1 MSRVLVIGGLTLDV
15 IKTKEKRE
23 ARVGGGAYY
32 CSITG
37 ARLGASV
44 ELRTSVGSDMPKSYL
59 SEIESEGVSITV
71 QKSQSSI
78 GFVNE
83 LMRDG
88 RRIQQVVSIGGPP
101 ITVDADTVSEFDAVQ
116 VTPVLS
122 EVDPAMV
129 SISFP
134 RATGIEAQGFVRERR
149 TGNLVMKPWKD
160 RDRWT
165 AGKLL
170 LHLSDE
176 EILYSCNR
184 SLNGVLTPKGP
195 ATVALT
201 RSSEGSFILTRSGVH
216 FVPSLSIDVV
226 DDVGCGDV
234 YAMTMLLSL
243 LGGKDPIESAFSA
256 TAAATLAAEGHG
268 LEMLHLDGNFR
279 EREKM
284 VSEKFEEFGLENGTC
299 RSSRDLPSR
308 FDGK

>member
-1 MSRVLVIGGLTLDV
+1 MPRVLVIGGLTLDIV
-15 IKTKEKRE
+15 RAKERRE
-23 ARVGGGAYY
+23 SRVGGGAYY

-37 ARLGASV
+37 ARLGANV
-44 ELRTSVGSDMPKSYL
+44 ELKTVIGSDMPKSYL
-59 SEIESEGVSITV
+59 SEIESEGVGITA
-71 QKSQSSI
+71 QKSKSSI

-83 LMRDG
+83 LMGDG

-101 ITVDADTVSEFDAVQ
+101 MAVDADTVSGFDAVQ
-116 VTPVLS
+116 VTPVLG
-122 EVDPAMV
+122 EIDPATV
-129 SISFP
+129 SINFP
-134 RATGIEAQGFVRERR
+134 RATGIEAQGFVRERK
-149 TGNLVMKPWKD
+149 TGNLMMKQWKD

-165 AGKLL
+165 ANKLL

-176 EILYSCNR
+176 EILYSCSR
-184 SLNGVLTPKGP
+184 SLNGILAPEGP

-216 FVPSLSIDVV
+216 FVPSLSADVV

-268 LEMLHLDGNFR
+268 LEKLHLGRDFR
-279 EREKM
+279 DKERM
-284 VSEKFEEFGLENGTC
+284 VSERFREFGLENGSC
-299 RSSRDLPSR
+299 RSSRD
-308 FDGK
+308 